1 MSRPCFF
8 LELNDVPIGPYAV
21 GRNVVGSTEDLRGDI
36 AEVLVYDRRLASL
49 EERQRVFQ
57 YLANKWSVAMPKA
70 ANTWTRVGPLG
81 TTPKQIN
88 AQLPLSDQGNV
99 GQWRLDPRFCDDF
112 DGATLDA
119 SRWHVNN
126 AKGTESL
133 GRKPALF
140 KPDNA
145 YLSDGHLNIVFR
157 KDTLPQKY
165 VRLGYEGYSSAMVR
179 TIERS
184 FFTVTTKPGPN
195 RWTRQVPAPSG
206 SRGRGLPITPRKSTS
221 SKSVA
226 KPKKTPPSTACT
238 T

>member
-1 MSRPCFF
+1 M
-8 LELNDVPIGPYAV
+8 PIGPYAV

-70 ANTWTRVGPLG
+70 ANSWTRVGPLG

-88 AQLPLSDQGNV
+88 AHLPLSDQGNV

-126 AKGTESL
+126 AIGTESL

-145 YLSDGHLNIVFR
+145 YLSDGSNWISPWRLASDFHVYGFDWQP
-157 KDTLPQKY
+157 DTLRWY
-165 VRLGYEGYSSAMVR
+165 VDGVLVREAKNTVSA
-179 TIERS
+179 
-184 FFTVTTKPGPN
+184 P
-195 RWTRQVPAPSG
+195 
-206 SRGRGLPITPRKSTS
+206 
-221 SKSVA
+221 
-226 KPKKTPPSTACT
+226 
-238 T
+238 